1 MSTMQERQEELVE
14 AFEGLEDW
22 EDRYRLVIDL
32 GRQLEPMPD
41 EFKTETYRVKGCQSQ
56 VWIHSTCDAD
66 GHVHFQAD
74 SDAAITKGIIAL
86 LLRIASGARAEEIM
100 HWNPDFLKEIGLQD
114 HLSMSRANGLYS
126 MFKQIKLDALVY
138 AKQNV

>member
-1 MSTMQERQEELVE
+1 MSTMQERQQDIVDT
-14 AFEGLEDW
+14 FEGLDDW

-32 GRQLEPMPD
+32 GRQLEPLSE
-41 EFKTETYRVKGCQSQ
+41 EFKTDTYRVKGCQSQ
-56 VWIHSTCDAD
+56 VWIHSRCED
-66 GHVHFQAD
+66 GHVFYQAD

-100 HWNPDFLKEIGLQD
+100 HWNPNFLEEIGLQQ

>member
-1 MSTMQERQEELVE
+1 MSTMQQRQEEIAE
-14 AFEGLEDW
+14 TFEGLDDW

-32 GRQLEPMPD
+32 GRQLEPLDD
-41 EFKTETYRVKGCQSQ
+41 EFKCEQYRVKGCQSQ
-56 VWIHSTCDAD
+56 VWIHSRFED
-66 GHVHFQAD
+66 GRVYFEAD

-86 LLRIASGARAEEIM
+86 LLRIASGAPAEEIM
-100 HWNPDFLKEIGLQD
+100 HWNPDFLEEIGLQQ

>member
-1 MSTMQERQEELVE
+1 MSTMQERQEEIVE
-14 AFEGLEDW
+14 TFEGLEDW

-32 GRQLEPMPD
+32 GRQLEPMSD
-41 EFKTETYRVKGCQSQ
+41 EFKTDQYRVKGCQSQ
-56 VWIHSTCDAD
+56 VWIHSRCED
-66 GHVHFQAD
+66 GHVFFEAD

-86 LLRIASGARAEEIM
+86 LLRIASGAAAEEIM
-100 HWNPDFLKEIGLQD
+100 YWNPDFLEEIGLQQ